1 MLNLQQRIEAGV
13 IGSKELV
20 ATSTIPVNG
29 IVNLLDVDTRA
40 AGGSK
45 IGKVLRVCQ
54 DIILCALV
62 SHQHPLMAQYQQ

>member
-1 MLNLQQRIEAGV
+1 MLCVLMSYHLSLQQGVKARI

-29 IVNLLDVDTRA
+29 IVNLLDIDTRA
-40 AGGSK
+40 TSGSE

-54 DIILCALV
+54 DVILFIC
-62 SHQHPLMAQYQQ
+62 

>member
-1 MLNLQQRIEAGV
+1 MLNLQQGIEARV

-40 AGGSK
+40 AGGSE
-45 IGKVLRVCQ
+45 IGKVLGVRQ
-54 DIILCALV
+54 DVILRTC
-62 SHQHPLMAQYQQ
+62 